1 MFVYLEY
8 TPSLKTAV
16 VEHTRIHC
24 SPMERFNP
32 KDVNDFSR
40 ARTYYVRSCHK
51 DKLYEAIKVIH
62 ITETLEEMAM
72 FRAARPRRQADVE
85 TNDHEMSITP
95 VCRDQE
101 HMEELERQEEIDA
114 ALVEYGVGPLPGGAL
129 ADMQR
134 KLQAVTEEVD
144 RLRRQGRCSCIP
156 AAPVAEDVVP
166 RSTYAQL
173 QRKYESLME
182 RVRHLVRR
190 EREFQILQKYHRNH
204 SEQRPDRAATASNVP
219 VAAVQEEM
227 VTEEQVPNGSTSKQ
241 DEASLEPGA
250 SEGEHE
256 SADVGNLADRATEHK
271 SVEYPCREGGIKTP
285 RIGSARE
292 DGKIHVGEDV
302 WIKKRDWAELFSAP
316 TDLRFC
322 SIAASIF
329 WTPKELSERSVTGTA
344 SKLRTSE
351 GTWPEA
357 RPPLTPEK
365 LDSLKDLFRIYVGKD
380 PLAARRL
387 GTVRRHLS
395 SKICEVRRSMEGRKR
410 AKNSG

>member
-8 TPSLKTAV
+8 TPSLKTA
-16 VEHTRIHC
+16 
-24 SPMERFNP
+24 
-32 KDVNDFSR
+32 
-40 ARTYYVRSCHK
+40 

-227 VTEEQVPNGSTSKQ
+227 VTEEQVPNGNTSKQ
-241 DEASLEPGA
+241 DEASLEPSA
-250 SEGEHE
+250 SSEG
-256 SADVGNLADRATEHK
+256 
-271 SVEYPCREGGIKTP
+271 REGGIKTP

-316 TDLRFC
+316 TDLSCARLK
-322 SIAASIF
+322 A
-329 WTPKELSERSVTGTA
+329 RG
-344 SKLRTSE
+344 
-351 GTWPEA
+351 PEA

-410 AKNSG
+410 AKSSG